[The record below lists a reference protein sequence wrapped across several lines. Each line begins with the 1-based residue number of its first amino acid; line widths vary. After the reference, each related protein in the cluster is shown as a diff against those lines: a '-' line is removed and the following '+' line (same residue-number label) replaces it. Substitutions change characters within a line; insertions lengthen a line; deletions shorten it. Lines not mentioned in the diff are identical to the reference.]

1 MFDVEETLLAL
12 NIDYTTRNVEANA
25 LCPMHERM
33 TGRPD
38 GNPSWWINLE
48 TGAHIC
54 FSCHY
59 KGNLLQLV
67 CDVHEFYI
75 KLPDGS
81 YGYDYAA
88 GKSWLANASDT
99 PVERLLEHLK
109 AIPRFIQPIPK
120 PVPMSEARLAVFVDP
135 PQEEL
140 DKRGILLPKAQDLGI
155 LWDAKKKTW
164 ILPLR
169 HPGTNSLMGWQEKG
183 TVSRTFMNRP
193 AGIAKSTTLFGVQT
207 LQDNEPVVVVESP
220 LDVAHILSTGWKAPV
235 VAVCGSSMSEDQVK
249 LLRNSSTLIAAF
261 DNPNIDKAGKKAC
274 DELQVLARK
283 YGLMVY
289 YFNYGDSNAK
299 DPGDLNAE
307 QIRWGIENAKAGI
320 YGESAYVYRDTEA
333 IPG

>member
-1 MFDVEETLLAL
+1 MFNVEETLDVLG
-12 NIDYTTRNVEANA
+12 IEYTVRNVEANA
-25 LCPMHERM
+25 LCPMHERV

-67 CDVHEFYI
+67 CDINEFYI
-75 KLPDGS
+75 KLPDAS

-120 PVPMSEARLAVFVDP
+120 PVPMSEARLAIFVDP

-140 DKRGILLPKAQDLGI
+140 DKRGITAESAKKYGI
-155 LWDAKKKTW
+155 LWDATKKNW

-169 HPGTNSLMGWQEKG
+169 HPDTGYLMGWQEKG
-183 TVSRTFMNRP
+183 TVNRTFMNRP
-193 AGIAKSTTLFGVQT
+193 AGIAKSTTLFGVNT
-207 LQDNEPVVVVESP
+207 VKDNQDLIVVESP
-220 LDVAHILSTGWKAPV
+220 LDCAHINSAGIDGA
-235 VAVCGSSMSEDQVK
+235 VAVCGSSISEDQVK
-249 LLRNSSTLIAAF
+249 LLRISNRIIAAF
-261 DNPNIDKAGKKAC
+261 DNPNFDKAGKKAS
-274 DELQVLARK
+274 DELRLLSRK
-283 YGLMVY
+283 YGLNVS
-289 YFNYGDSNAK
+289 YFNYGDSTAK
-299 DPGDLNAE
+299 DPGDLTSE
-307 QIRWGIENAKAGI
+307 ELHWGIANAKSGI
-320 YGESAYVYRDTEA
+320 YGESAYVYGNTQT
-333 IPG
+333 ISG